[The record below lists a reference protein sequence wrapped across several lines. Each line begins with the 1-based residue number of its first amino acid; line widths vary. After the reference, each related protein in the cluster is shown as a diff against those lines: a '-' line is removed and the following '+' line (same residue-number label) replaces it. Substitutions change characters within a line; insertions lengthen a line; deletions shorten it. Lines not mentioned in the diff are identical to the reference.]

1 VTSIARRA
9 RMRGLLLLVGVAAC
23 LAACGGATPDPPAS
37 ASAPSGSLGV
47 ITAASATRTVAA
59 LCELRNAVDRQA
71 ADATFFDL
79 AHEPLHVLA
88 AATERVDRIPAAGL
102 LEAKQVVEGD
112 LRSDRLPAT
121 FGNDVA
127 ALLVAA
133 RNALDTV
140 GLPAPGC

>member
-1 VTSIARRA
+1 MTSIARRA
-9 RMRGLLLLVGVAAC
+9 GMRGLLLLVGAAC
-23 LAACGGATPDPPAS
+23 LTTCGGATPDPPA

-47 ITAASATRTVAA
+47 MTAASATQTVAA
-59 LCELRNAVDRQA
+59 LCELRDAVDRDA

-88 AATERVDRIPAAGL
+88 AATERVDRVPAAGL

-121 FGNDVA
+121 FGDDVA
-127 ALLVAA
+127 ALLVAT